1 MENNDLLLIIVILID
16 IIIIYLLYKFYH
28 TLIWFDR
35 LFIIFCLVAHI
46 QIYIS
51 FYCEEEI
58 CKTLR
63 NNSDYML
70 FLSMGF
76 SIFLKNKSILGICI
90 LTMITVGILKLYK
103 DYCILT
109 EKDWDNST
117 YILYFP
123 ILLLQLIKYC
133 S

>member
-1 MENNDLLLIIVILID
+1 MENNDLLLFIVILID

-35 LFIIFCLVAHI
+35 LFIIFCLIAHI

-58 CKTLR
+58 CRTLR

-123 ILLLQLIKYC
+123 ILLLQLIKY
-133 S
+133 SS

>member
-1 MENNDLLLIIVILID
+1 MENNDLLLFIVILID

-28 TLIWFDR
+28 KLIWFDR
-35 LFIIFCLVAHI
+35 LFIIFCLIAHM

-58 CKTLR
+58 CRTLR